1 MNLYDMR
8 NQPAVSVSYETA
20 RPLIKWTYAWM
31 LIGLLVTTAVA
42 WFTASSPA
50 LVEVRATPAIAIGVF
65 IGQIVLVVALS
76 WAINRISPALAA
88 VLFMI
93 YAGTVGFSLSLLLLA
108 FSIGSITAAF
118 LTTAILFGVM
128 SIFGFTTDTD
138 LTKFRNLIFFALI
151 GIIIA
156 LVVNMFIGS
165 GMLNFII
172 SVLGVL
178 IFMGLTAY
186 DTQNLKRMAASI
198 ELQGDQALMA
208 KMSIFGALS
217 LYLNFINIFIFLL
230 QIMGGNRD

>member
-31 LIGLLVTTAVA
+31 LIGLLVTSAVA

-50 LVEVRATPAIAIGVF
+50 LVEIRATPGIAIGIFVV
-65 IGQIVLVVALS
+65 QILLVVVLS
-76 WAINRISPALAA
+76 WAINRISPSLAA
-88 VLFMI
+88 ILFMV
-93 YAGTVGFSLSLLLLA
+93 YAATVGFSLSLVLLA
-108 FSIGSITAAF
+108 FSLGSVAAAF

-128 SIFGFTTDTD
+128 SVFGFTTDTD
-138 LTKFRNLIFFALI
+138 LTKFRNLFMFALF

-156 LVVNMFIGS
+156 LVVNMFLGS
-165 GMLNFII
+165 SMLNFII

-186 DTQNLKRMAASI
+186 DTQNLKKMAASV

-230 QIMGGNRD
+230 QIMGGNRE

>member
-31 LIGLLVTTAVA
+31 LIGLLVTSAVA

-50 LVEVRATPAIAIGVF
+50 LVEIRATPGIAIGIFVV
-65 IGQIVLVVALS
+65 QILLVVVLS
-76 WAINRISPALAA
+76 WAINRISPSLAA
-88 VLFMI
+88 ILFMV
-93 YAGTVGFSLSLLLLA
+93 YAATVGFSLSLVLLA
-108 FSIGSITAAF
+108 FSLGSVAAAF

-128 SIFGFTTDTD
+128 SVFGFTTDTD
-138 LTKFRNLIFFALI
+138 LTKFRNLFMFALF

-156 LVVNMFIGS
+156 LVVNMFLGS
-165 GMLNFII
+165 SMLNFII

-186 DTQNLKRMAASI
+186 DTQNLKKMAASV